1 MRLSAPGVRL
11 RAGRGERCA
20 RHRLAHESA
29 IAGPFFFLAPPQ
41 SFSSVVCEML
51 GQHPQMFGLPELH
64 LLDLEN
70 VGQWFERRGRHAAG
84 RWLAARGGRV
94 MFGGQTEET
103 VRRARGWLWRRAH
116 FGVDYLVATFAR
128 IVQPRMLVE
137 KSPSLVLR
145 RRHLQR
151 VRLMFPDARFIQL
164 VGHPRGQG
172 ESVLKLM
179 QPMEKESAPLWKSM
193 PDGPFPP
200 WVLDLASAQAR
211 PGPKSRPLPRIDPQ
225 QGWLELHRNICEF
238 LDSMPQAEHL
248 RVRGE
253 DLLSDPDTH
262 MKRIAGWLGLRT
274 DPEAIEAMKHREK
287 SVFACRG
294 PRGAVYGNDRFF
306 IESPILRPVRMD
318 GLTLDGPL
326 RWRDDDIRFS
336 KPVRQ
341 LARRFGYQRRAG
353 QQRP

>member
-1 MRLSAPGVRL
+1 MRLSAPGCDSVP
-11 RAGRGERCA
+11 GEA
-20 RHRLAHESA
+20 SDVRHRLAHESA
-29 IAGPFFFLAPPQ
+29 IAGPLFILAPPR
-41 SFSSVVCEML
+41 SFSSIVCAML

-70 VGQWFERRGRHAAG
+70 VGQCLERQGGPR
-84 RWLAARGGRV
+84 LADGLLRAV
-94 MFGGQTEET
+94 AELCFGGQTEET

-116 FGVDYLVATFAR
+116 FGVGYLVETFAH

-137 KSPSLVLR
+137 KSPSLVQE
-145 RRHLQR
+145 RRHLER
-151 VRLMFPDARFIQL
+151 VRLMFPDARFIHL
-164 VGHPRGQG
+164 VRHPRGHG

-179 QPMEKESAPLWKSM
+179 QAMEK
-193 PDGPFPP
+193 DGPFPR
-200 WVLDLASAQAR
+200 WVLDLAGVQAR
-211 PGPKSRPLPRIDPQ
+211 PAPKSRRLPRIDPQ
-225 QGWLELHRNICEF
+225 QGWLERHRNICEF
-238 LDSMPQAEHL
+238 LDSMPQAEYL
-248 RVRGE
+248 LVPGE

-262 MKRIAGWLGLRT
+262 LKRIAGWLGLRT
-274 DPEAIEAMKHREK
+274 DPEAIEAMKHPEQ